1 MSLESANDAGN
12 GVWYIGVD
20 VGGTFTDLVLANMQ
34 QQVHAFKV
42 PSVPEDPAEGVYN
55 VLSRA
60 ADSLGSDIGSL
71 LGDCA
76 LFVHGA
82 TIATNTVLEKKGAKV
97 GLLTTEGFRDSLEI
111 RRGYRENPFD
121 HRTPYPP
128 VLVPRSLRLPVAG
141 RIDREGNEV
150 LEFNADDVKAAAQA
164 FADAGVQSTAIC
176 LFNSF
181 LNSVH
186 EKAAV
191 AALRESWGGDWVY
204 ASVDIAPIIG
214 EYERTST
221 TVMNAYVAPRTVS
234 YLHRLNKRLRDLGLP
249 KGILLV
255 QNNGGAISV
264 DRVADKPAT
273 LLLSGPAAG
282 VGALRLY
289 STAAG
294 TDDLISM
301 EVGGTS
307 CDVILMNGGNVD
319 VTESFKIGGYDL
331 AVPSVDIFTIGAGGG
346 TIAGV
351 DRGGMLYAGPGGA
364 GANPGPASYG
374 LDGEEPTVTDAQLVL
389 GRLRPGVY
397 AGDSINLDESLARQ
411 AIDNRIASKLGLSV
425 EEAATGIIRLVEQ
438 NLLQA
443 VQEISSERGHDPRR
457 FTLVATGGAGPM
469 HGAAVARLLGCPN
482 VYVPRLSGVFC
493 ALGML
498 HTDVRH
504 DFLRVFLEP
513 LETVGAQAVEQEFVE
528 LSTQGEQALRD
539 DGFEGESA
547 RSLREIDLRYIG
559 QQYDVRVRLD
569 GADAFSIERTRELFE
584 QEHERLYGHIQ
595 PEGLVR
601 ISALRVVAE
610 GILPVLQIP
619 HVSKGTGA
627 PSSSGQRKVWIDEAR
642 GWQDVPVF
650 SGSDLAPGHRVSGP
664 AMVEELTTTVFV
676 GADDELEIDAANN
689 FLIHLPKA

>member
-1 MSLESANDAGN
+1 MSAESVCETASGS
-12 GVWYIGVD
+12 WYVGVD
-20 VGGTFTDLVLANMQ
+20 VGGTFTDLVLANVDHQ
-34 QQVHAFKV
+34 IHAVKV
-42 PSVPEDPAEGVYN
+42 PSVPSDPAEGVFN
-55 VLSRA
+55 ALRKA
-60 ADSLGSDIGSL
+60 ADILDVGLGSL
-71 LGDCA
+71 LRDCA

-82 TIATNTVLEKKGAKV
+82 TIATNTVLEEKGAKV

-111 RRGYRENPFD
+111 RRGYRANPFD

-128 VLVPRSLRLPVAG
+128 VLVPRSLRRPVTG
-141 RIDREGNEV
+141 RFDREGNEI
-150 LEFNADDVKAAAQA
+150 LEFSVDDVKAAAKV
-164 FADAGVQSTAIC
+164 FADAGVESTAIC

-181 LNSVH
+181 LNSAH
-186 EKAAV
+186 ERQAET
-191 AALRESWGGDWVY
+191 ALRESWDGDWVY

-221 TVMNAYVAPRTVS
+221 TVMNAYVAPRTVG
-234 YLHRLNKRLRDLGLP
+234 YLRRLDERLRELGLP

-264 DRVADKPAT
+264 ARVADKPAA

-289 STAAG
+289 GEAAG

-307 CDVILMNGGNVD
+307 CDVILMSAGTVD
-319 VTESFKIGGYDL
+319 VSESFKIGGYDL
-331 AVPSVDIFTIGAGGG
+331 AIPSVDIFTIGAGGG

-351 DRGGMLYAGPGGA
+351 DHGGMLYAGPAGA

-374 LDGEEPTVTDAQLVL
+374 LGGTEPTVTDAQLIL
-389 GRLRPGVY
+389 GRLHPGVY
-397 AGDSINLDESLARQ
+397 AGDSINLDEACARK
-411 AIDNRIASKLGLSV
+411 AIDERIASPLGLSV
-425 EEAATGIIRLVEQ
+425 EDAATGIIRLVEQ

-469 HGAAVARLLGCPN
+469 HGASVGRLLGCPN

-504 DFLRVFLEP
+504 DFMRVFLEP
-513 LETVGAQAVEQEFVE
+513 LETVGAQAVEQEFIA
-528 LSTQGEQALRD
+528 LSDQGVRALRD
-539 DGFEGESA
+539 DGFVGDSA
-547 RSLREIDLRYIG
+547 RVLREVDLRYVG
-559 QQYDVRVRLD
+559 QQYDVRVRFD
-569 GADAFSIERTRELFE
+569 GSEAFSTERTRELFE
-584 QEHERLYGHIQ
+584 QEHQRLYGHIQ
-595 PEGLVR
+595 PEGLIR

-610 GILPVLQIP
+610 GLLPEIKVP
-619 HVSKGTGA
+619 DVAKGDGA
-627 PSSSGQRKVWIDEAR
+627 PSPSGRRRIWIDEER
-642 GWQDVPVF
+642 GWQEVAVY
-650 SGSDLAPGHRVSGP
+650 SGFDLAPGHRVAGP
-664 AMVEELTTTVFV
+664 AMVEEMTTTVLV
-676 GADDELEIDAANN
+676 GADDELEIDGANN
-689 FLIHLPKA
+689 FLIHLPAG